1 MDLIKKN
8 RILEDYKINV
18 KLKLSALWTSLIVCY
33 IYGDFFSLFVPG
45 AIEDMIAKVTPIGET
60 TPTVILAF
68 AISMAIPAMMILV
81 SLLLKPSI
89 NRWLNIIVGSL
100 YTIIVVLTMIN
111 PTPWTMYYTFLGIIE
126 IALSMLIIGHALKWP
141 KQEA

>member
-8 RILEDYKINV
+8 KILEDYKINV

-60 TPTVILAF
+60 TPTIILAF
-68 AISMAIPAMMILV
+68 AISMAIPAVMISL
-81 SLLLKPSI
+81 SLLLKPNI

-100 YTIIVVLTMIN
+100 YTIIMALTMIN
-111 PTPWTMYYTFLGIIE
+111 PTPWTIYYMFLGVIE
-126 IALSMLIIGHALKWP
+126 IALSLLIIRYALKWP